1 MIRHAG
7 PQDVR
12 FLRDMLK
19 HAYHWRLNADPDLPV
34 ARYVNNWGRPGDA
47 GLVAWEAGPVGAAW
61 YRLFPASAP
70 GFGFVD
76 EETPELTIAVVPSR
90 RGSGLGGE
98 ILAALLERAREE
110 GHQSTAPFS
119 EAGRVATRPRSGL
132 RSSGPRL
139 PASSASLSSAARAF
153 ASAVFRRRPGF
164 RPRSR

>member
-1 MIRHAG
+1 VIRQAG

-61 YRLFPASAP
+61 YRLFPATAP

-98 ILAALLERAREE
+98 LLSGLLGLAREE
-110 GHQSTAPFS
+110 GHKAI
-119 EAGRVATRPRSGL
+119 
-132 RSSGPRL
+132 
-139 PASSASLSSAARAF
+139 SLSAERGMTKLYE
-153 ASAVFRRRPGF
+153 RYGF
-164 RPRSR
+164 RAVQEKDGTVTMKADLG